1 MTTSEKGESAR
12 SRLSPETLA
21 AQALGAV
28 DPVSGALVPPIHLST
43 TYERGPDGAY
53 QSGRAY
59 TRADNPTYDHAEQ
72 LLATLEGGAGCALFA
87 SGNAAATAVF
97 QSLLPGDHVL
107 VARVLYW
114 GIRKWL
120 AEFAVS
126 WGLDVEFVAT
136 AAPAAVAAAIRP
148 GRTRLLW
155 LETPANPTWEITDL
169 AAVVKIAHAADVRV
183 AVDNTVA
190 TPVLT
195 RPIELGADLVV
206 HSATKYLN
214 GHSDVLAGAVV
225 TARRDPFWERIRSW
239 RRNAGGVVGP
249 FEAWLLQRGMRTLF
263 LRVRRSSE
271 TALTLARHLDGHPAV
286 TTVLY
291 PGLPSHP
298 GHAIAARQMAGGFGG
313 MLSIRIAGGGE
324 QAMAVAAAVR
334 VFKRATSLGGVESLI
349 EARRSVEGPS
359 SSVPGDLLRL
369 SIGLEA
375 PEDLLADLEAALTA
389 VPRPAPVGGP
399 RIAEGTGRT
408 TPADSDLTTAV
419 KAALDRSVTPTIIAR
434 GGAVRVAHV
443 EDGVVTL
450 RATGSPGA
458 TLPASEAIEA
468 LVRTAV
474 PQVAAVRVVW
484 HDGEPSG
491 PATGDLAAR
500 VRTVLEDEVNPTIA
514 AHRGHVTLV
523 GVTDGRVQLSLE
535 GGCQGC
541 SLAEVTIRQGIERLL
556 RARVGGIVA
565 VVDVTDHEAGRDP
578 FYTPE
583 KR

>member
-1 MTTSEKGESAR
+1 MTTSEEGR
-12 SRLSPETLA
+12 SERKSLSPETMA
-21 AQALGAV
+21 AQALGTV
-28 DPVSGALVPPIHLST
+28 DPMSGALVPPIHLST
-43 TYERGPDGAY
+43 TYERGPDGTY
-53 QSGRAY
+53 RSGRSY

-72 LLATLEGGAGCALFA
+72 LLATLEAGAGCALFA

-107 VARVLYW
+107 VARILYW

-126 WGLDVEFVAT
+126 WGLDVEFVDT
-136 AAPAAVAAAIRP
+136 GDLAAVAAAIRP

-169 AAVVKIAHAADVRV
+169 AAVVRIAHAADVRV

-214 GHSDVLAGAVV
+214 GHGDVLAGAVV

-239 RRNAGGVVGP
+239 RRNAGGVVGA

-271 TALTLARHLDGHPAV
+271 TALALAHHFEGHPAV

-313 MLSIRIAGGGE
+313 MLSIRIAGGEE

-375 PEDLLADLEAALTA
+375 PEDLLADLEAALTT
-389 VPRPAPVGGP
+389 VPRPGRVGGP
-399 RIAEGTGRT
+399 RIAQGTGGT
-408 TPADSDLTTAV
+408 MPADSDVTTAV
-419 KAALDRSVTPTIIAR
+419 QAALDRSVTPTIIAR

-450 RATGSPGA
+450 QATGSPGA
-458 TLPASEAIEA
+458 ILPASEAIEA
-468 LVRTAV
+468 LLRKAV
-474 PQVAAVRVVW
+474 PQVTAVRVVW
-484 HDGEPSG
+484 PDADTRVPT
-491 PATGDLAAR
+491 TGDLAAR
-500 VRTVLEDEVNPTIA
+500 VRRVLDEEVNPAIT
-514 AHRGHVTLV
+514 AHRGHVILV
-523 GVTDGRVQLSLE
+523 GVADGRVELGLE

-556 RARVGGIVA
+556 RARFADIVA
-565 VVDVTDHEAGRDP
+565 VVDVTDHAAGTEP